1 MCDII
6 NPSFNNLCGGN
17 GFEKIGVKEDEGEKI
32 RHSYYF
38 PIFIGIGLI
47 FGVVLNQIA
56 IGLCLGVAIGL
67 SLDSKKKK

>member
-1 MCDII
+1 MA
-6 NPSFNNLCGGN
+6 LK
-17 GFEKIGVKEDEGEKI
+17 KIGVKEDEGEKI
-32 RHSYYF
+32 SHSYYF

>member
-1 MCDII
+1 MI
-6 NPSFNNLCGGN
+6 LK
-17 GFEKIGVKEDEGEKI
+17 KICVKEDASEKI
-32 RHSYYF
+32 SHSYYF

-67 SLDSKKKK
+67 ILDSKKKR

>member
-1 MCDII
+1 MI
-6 NPSFNNLCGGN
+6 LK
-17 GFEKIGVKEDEGEKI
+17 KICVKEEKNKKI
-32 RHSYYF
+32 IHSYYF

-67 SLDSKKKK
+67 SLDSKKKR

>member
-1 MCDII
+1 MK
-6 NPSFNNLCGGN
+6 
-17 GFEKIGVKEDEGEKI
+17 KICVKEDASEKI
-32 RHSYYF
+32 SHSYYF

-67 SLDSKKKK
+67 RLDSKKKR